1 MPWTVNPG
9 HCPKGH
15 GLWVAL
21 TDQFVEDTSDAY
33 YASLH
38 RKFEVFERRQRIRE
52 KEKLQ
57 FERYKMRSR
66 IDLLR
71 GMSAPAWIAVVSTV
85 LSRAPHPHPG
95 LVNHSH
101 GDGESASERGLSR
114 VGPGGDGVW
123 AKGREKIR
131 VKGVEW
137 LRSKLVR
144 EGEEVMK
151 RYDQLLP
158 NESKK

>member
-1 MPWTVNPG
+1 
-9 HCPKGH
+9 
-15 GLWVAL
+15 
-21 TDQFVEDTSDAY
+21 
-33 YASLH
+33 
-38 RKFEVFERRQRIRE
+38 
-52 KEKLQ
+52 
-57 FERYKMRSR
+57 MRSR

-85 LSRAPHPHPG
+85 LSRAPLSG
-95 LVNHSH
+95 SVNHA
-101 GDGESASERGLSR
+101 ESASERGLS
-114 VGPGGDGVW
+114 GDSLGGDAVW
-123 AKGREKIR
+123 VKGREKIR

>member
-1 MPWTVNPG
+1 
-9 HCPKGH
+9 
-15 GLWVAL
+15 
-21 TDQFVEDTSDAY
+21 
-33 YASLH
+33 
-38 RKFEVFERRQRIRE
+38 
-52 KEKLQ
+52 
-57 FERYKMRSR
+57 MRSR

-85 LSRAPHPHPG
+85 LSRAPHPAASGSDTH
-95 LVNHSH
+95 H
-101 GDGESASERGLSR
+101 GDGESASERGLSGLSG
-114 VGPGGDGVW
+114 VGSRGDGVW